1 MSTKTHLQDLTYEK
15 KPTKTN
21 LREQNYGNSFEQTRE
36 LIYEAHLRD
45 LPSTKTYLQELT
57 YEI

>member
-1 MSTKTHLQDLTYEK
+1 MKTHLQDLTYENI
-15 KPTKTN
+15 PTRTY
-21 LREQNYGNSFEQTRE
+21 LREQNYGNSFEQTWE
-36 LIYEAHLRD
+36 LIYEAHFRD